1 MEGSLAEITPGGNE
15 QTGTIGR
22 WGGMHRALGR
32 RFEYPE
38 IMTEPGLIEGKPSL
52 VWVVLI
58 GETLRLLCL

>member
-1 MEGSLAEITPGGNE
+1 
-15 QTGTIGR
+15 
-22 WGGMHRALGR
+22 MHRALGR